1 MRAARVGVIESMARP
16 VTAQITLTGTTRA
29 HRSVALKAE
38 TKGRVI
44 EVPAERGMRVRDGD
58 LIARLAMDDRGARL
72 AQADSLL
79 KQREIEYAA
88 ATKLSDK
95 AFTTR
100 IQLAIT
106 KSSRDDADAAA
117 ELAAA
122 RPDIKRTEIRAP
134 FAGILN
140 DRAVEIGDYLAVEGT
155 VATLV
160 DLDPLKVTAQVS
172 ENAITGVTK
181 GAVAA
186 LTLPGGARRDG
197 IVTYVASVAAAATR
211 TFAVE
216 IELANSD
223 FAFSDGMTV
232 EIALPLGQTAAH
244 RISPAVLT
252 LAGDGRV
259 GVKTVNDANVV
270 VFYPATLVRED
281 EQGLWIGGL
290 PQTIRLITVGQD
302 FVSAG
307 QTVEAHPD
315 TLLTPAPA
323 HAS

>member
-1 MRAARVGVIESMARP
+1 MRFKDSPAAIVAVCAAWIGSGLIVKRPPPQETKAKAVRAARVGVIESMARP

-38 TKGRVI
+38 TKGRII
-44 EVPAERGMRVRDGD
+44 EVPAERGMRVRNGD
-58 LIARLAMDDRGARL
+58 LIARLAMDDCGARL

-95 AFTTR
+95 AFTSR

-106 KSSRDDADAAA
+106 KSARDAAAA
-117 ELAAA
+117 ELAA
-122 RPDIKRTEIRAP
+122 
-134 FAGILN
+134 
-140 DRAVEIGDYLAVEGT
+140 
-155 VATLV
+155 
-160 DLDPLKVTAQVS
+160 
-172 ENAITGVTK
+172 
-181 GAVAA
+181 
-186 LTLPGGARRDG
+186 
-197 IVTYVASVAAAATR
+197 TR
-211 TFAVE
+211 TFA
-216 IELANSD
+216 
-223 FAFSDGMTV
+223 V

-281 EQGLWIGGL
+281 KQGLWIGDL
-290 PQTIRLITVGQD
+290 PQTIRLITVG
-302 FVSAG
+302 
-307 QTVEAHPD
+307 
-315 TLLTPAPA
+315 
-323 HAS
+323 